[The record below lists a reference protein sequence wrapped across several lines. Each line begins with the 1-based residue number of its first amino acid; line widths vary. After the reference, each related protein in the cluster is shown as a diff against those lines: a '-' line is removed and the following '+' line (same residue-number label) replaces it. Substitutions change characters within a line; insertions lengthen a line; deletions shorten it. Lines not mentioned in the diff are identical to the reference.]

1 MAAEGGFVM
10 PIAGSQIVKMLPGRK
25 PCKDCGFPTCFAFAM
40 KLASG
45 GATVDKCPYLSEEVK
60 AKLLD
65 ALAPPIKLVTIGSG
79 ESAVKIGNEE
89 VIYRHEKT
97 FVHPPGIAL
106 RISDKED
113 ETEIGQKVK
122 KIKELQ
128 FPWVG
133 VNLKAD
139 LLALHFESGNKDK
152 FLTLVKKVYDSTD
165 SGLVLLSEDM
175 DALFSARDICAARH
189 PLLYPITKDN
199 IDEAIPKI
207 KANPTPVGL
216 RGGSVEELVPLTTR
230 LNDAGID
237 ELVLDTGSRNLL
249 EAVRDQ
255 TFIRRAALKQ
265 GFRPLGYPTIAFP
278 CFMAKDGLKEV
289 LVGSAFINK
298 WASVIVFSDFDQYS
312 LLPLLVQRLNIYT
325 DPRFPMAVE
334 EKYYEVGEPD
344 ESSPV
349 LVTSNW
355 ALTYFLV
362 SSAVEA
368 TKVPAYICV
377 KDAEG
382 LGVLTAWA
390 AGKFS
395 GDSVGAFVKKCG
407 IEDKVKHRKLVI
419 PGKVARIKGE
429 LEDALDLK
437 WEVMVGPR
445 ESTGIGAFL
454 PGLAKQLKG

>member
-1 MAAEGGFVM
+1 M
-10 PIAGSQIVKMLPGRK
+10 PISGSEIVKMLPGRK

-60 AKLLD
+60 AKLVDL
-65 ALAPPIKLVTIGSG
+65 LAPPIKLVTIGSG
-79 ESAVKIGNEE
+79 ENAVQIGNEE

-106 RISDKED
+106 LISDKES
-113 ETEIGQKVK
+113 EAKIEEKIK

-133 VNLKAD
+133 VTLKAD
-139 LLALHFESGNKDK
+139 LLAPYFESGDK
-152 FLTLVKKVYDSTD
+152 NRFLALVKKVYESTD
-165 SGLVLLSEDM
+165 LGMVLISQDI
-175 DALFSARDICAARH
+175 DALFAARDICADRR
-189 PLLYPITKDN
+189 PLLYPITKETL
-199 IDEAIPKI
+199 DEAIPKI
-207 KANPTPVGL
+207 KANPTPIGL
-216 RGGSVEELVPLTTR
+216 HGESIEEIVPLTTK
-230 LNDAGID
+230 LKDAGID
-237 ELVLDTGSRNLL
+237 EVVLDPGSKNLT
-249 EAVRDQ
+249 EAIRDQ
-255 TFIRRAALKQ
+255 TFMRRAALKQ

-278 CFMAKDGLKEV
+278 CFMAKDRLKEV
-289 LVGSAFINK
+289 LAASAFINK
-298 WASVIVFSDFDQYS
+298 FASIIVLSDFDQYS

-334 EKYYEVGEPD
+334 EKYYEVGEPN
-344 ESSPV
+344 EESPV

-355 ALTYFLV
+355 ALTYFIV
-362 SSAVEA
+362 SSMIEA
-368 TKVPAYICV
+368 TKVPCFLCV

-395 GDSVGAFVKKCG
+395 GDSVGALIKKCG
-407 IEDKVKHRKLVI
+407 IEDKVKYKKLVI

-429 LEDALDLK
+429 IEEALPG
-437 WEVMVGPR
+437 WEIVVGPR
-445 ESTGIGAFL
+445 EATGIGVFL
-454 PGLAKQLKG
+454 PEFAKSLKK

>member
-1 MAAEGGFVM
+1 M
-10 PIAGSQIVKMLPGRK
+10 PIAGSEIVKLLPGRK

-45 GATVDKCPYLSEEVK
+45 GATVDKCPYLSEEVRV
-60 AKLLD
+60 KLLD
-65 ALAPPIKLVTIGSG
+65 LLAPPIKLVTIGSG
-79 ESAVKIGNEE
+79 ENAVKIGNEE

-97 FVHPPGIAL
+97 FVHSPGIAL
-106 RISDKED
+106 LISDTD
-113 ETEIGQKVK
+113 DKVKIEEKIK

-133 VNLKAD
+133 VNLKAN
-139 LLALHFESGNKDK
+139 LLALHFASGDKNK
-152 FLTLVKKVYDSTD
+152 FLALVKRVYSSTNQ
-165 SGLVLLSEDM
+165 GMVLISKDM
-175 DALFSARDICAARH
+175 DALFSARDICADRH
-189 PLLYPITKDN
+189 PFLYPITKEN
-199 IDEAIPKI
+199 IDKAIPKI
-207 KANPTPVGL
+207 KANLTPVGL
-216 RGGSVEELVPLTTR
+216 RGESIEELVALTMK
-230 LNDAGID
+230 LKDVGIE
-237 ELVLDTGSRNLL
+237 ELVLDPGSKNLK
-249 EAVRDQ
+249 ETIRDQ

-278 CFMAKDGLKEV
+278 CFMAKDGLKEM
-289 LVGSAFINK
+289 LVASAFVIK
-298 WASVIVFSDFDQYS
+298 WAGIVVLSDFNQYS

-334 EKYYEVGEPD
+334 QKYYEVGEPD

-395 GDSVGAFVKKCG
+395 GDSVGAFIKKCG
-407 IEDKVKHRKLVI
+407 IGDKVKHRKLVI

-429 LEDALDLK
+429 LEDALSLE
-437 WEVMVGPR
+437 WEVVVGPR
-445 ESTGIGAFL
+445 ETTGIAAFL

>member
-1 MAAEGGFVM
+1 M
-10 PIAGSQIVKMLPGRK
+10 PVAGSEIVKMLPGRR

-65 ALAPPIKLVTIGSG
+65 LLAPPIKLVAIGSG
-79 ESAVKIGNEE
+79 ENAVKIGNEE

-97 FVHPPGIAL
+97 FVHKPGIAL
-106 RISDKED
+106 LISDKED
-113 ETEIGQKVK
+113 NAKIDEKIK

-133 VNLKAD
+133 VNLKPD
-139 LLALHFESGNKDK
+139 LLALYFESGDKGK
-152 FLTLVKKVYDSTD
+152 FLDLVKKVYDLTD
-165 SGLVLLSEDM
+165 LGMVLISEDM
-175 DALFSARDICAARH
+175 DALFAARDICADRH
-189 PLLYPITKDN
+189 PLIYPITKEN

-207 KANPTPVGL
+207 KANLTPVAL
-216 RGGSVEELVPLTTR
+216 RGGSIEELVPLTTK
-230 LNDAGID
+230 LKDVGI
-237 ELVLDTGSRNLL
+237 EEVVLDPGSKNLL
-249 EAVRDQ
+249 EAIRDQ
-255 TFIRRAALKQ
+255 TFIRKAALKQ
-265 GFRPLGYPTIAFP
+265 GFKPLGYPTIGFP
-278 CFMAKDGLKEV
+278 CFMAKDGLKEM

-298 WASVIVFSDFDQYS
+298 WAGIIVLSDFDQYS

-368 TKVPAYICV
+368 TKVPAYVCV

-395 GDSVGAFVKKCG
+395 GDSVGAFIKKCG
-407 IEDKVKHRKLVI
+407 IGDKVKHRKIVI

-429 LEDALDLK
+429 LEDALNLE
-437 WEVMVGPR
+437 WEIIIGPR
-445 ESTGIGAFL
+445 ETTGIGAFL
-454 PGLAKQLKG
+454 PGFAKQLKE

>member
-1 MAAEGGFVM
+1 M
-10 PIAGSQIVKMLPGRK
+10 PIAGSEIVKMLPGKK
-25 PCKDCGFPTCFAFAM
+25 PCRDCGFPTCFAFAM

-45 GATVDKCPYLSEEVK
+45 GASVDKCPYLSEEIK

-79 ESAVKIGNEE
+79 ENAVKIGNEE
-89 VIYRHEKT
+89 VVYRHEKT
-97 FVHPPGIAL
+97 FVHSPGITL
-106 RISDKED
+106 LISDKED
-113 ETEIGQKVK
+113 NARIDEKIK
-122 KIKELQ
+122 KIKKLQ

-133 VNLKAD
+133 VNLEAN
-139 LLALHFESGNKDK
+139 LLALHFESGDKNK
-152 FLTLVKKVYDSTD
+152 FLALVKKVHDSTD
-165 SGLVLLSEDM
+165 VGMVLISEDI
-175 DALFSARDICAARH
+175 DALFAARDICANKH
-189 PLLYPITKDN
+189 PLVYPITKEN
-199 IDEAIPKI
+199 IDKAIPKI
-207 KANPTPVGL
+207 KENPTPVGL
-216 RGGSVEELVPLTTR
+216 RGGSVEELVPLTTK
-230 LNDAGID
+230 LKDAGIE
-237 ELVLDTGSRNLL
+237 ELVLDPGSKNLL
-249 EAVRDQ
+249 EAIRDQ
-255 TFIRRAALKQ
+255 TFIRKAALKQ
-265 GFRPLGYPTIAFP
+265 GFRPLGYPTITFP
-278 CFMAKDGLKEV
+278 CFMAKDGLKEII
-289 LVGSAFINK
+289 VGSAFVPK
-298 WASVIVFSDFDQYS
+298 WASIIVFSDFSQYS

-395 GDSVGAFVKKCG
+395 GDSVGTFIKKCG
-407 IEDKVKHRKLVI
+407 IGDKVKHRKLVI

-437 WEVMVGPR
+437 WEIIIGPR
-445 ESTGIGAFL
+445 ETTGIGAFL
-454 PGLAKQLKG
+454 PGLAKQLK

>member
-1 MAAEGGFVM
+1 M
-10 PIAGSQIVKMLPGRK
+10 PIAGSQIVKMLPGRR

-45 GATVDKCPYLSEEVK
+45 GTTVDKCPYLSEEVK
-60 AKLLD
+60 ANLLD

-106 RISDKED
+106 VISDKED
-113 ETEIGQKVK
+113 DARVED
-122 KIKELQ
+122 KIRKIREFQ

-165 SGLVLLSEDM
+165 LGMVLISEEL
-175 DALFSARDICAARH
+175 DALFAARDMCAARH
-189 PLLYPITKDN
+189 PLLYPITRDN

-437 WEVMVGPR
+437 WDVMVGPR

>member
-1 MAAEGGFVM
+1 M
-10 PIAGSQIVKMLPGRK
+10 PIAGSEIVKMLPGKR

-65 ALAPPIKLVTIGSG
+65 LLAPPIKLVTIGSG
-79 ESAVKIGNEE
+79 ENAVKIGNEE

-97 FVHPPGIAL
+97 FVHSPGIAL
-106 RISDKED
+106 LISDKED
-113 ETEIGQKVK
+113 NAKIEEKIK

-139 LLALHFESGNKDK
+139 LLALYFESGDKAK
-152 FLTLVKKVYDSTD
+152 FLALVKKVYDSTD
-165 SGLVLLSEDM
+165 LGMVLISEDM
-175 DALFSARDICAARH
+175 DALFAARDICADRH
-189 PLLYPITKDN
+189 PLLYPITKEN

-207 KANPTPVGL
+207 KANLTPVGL
-216 RGGSVEELVPLTTR
+216 RGGSIEELVPLTTK
-230 LNDAGID
+230 LKDAGIE
-237 ELVLDTGSRNLL
+237 ELVLDPGSKNLL
-249 EAVRDQ
+249 EAIRDQ

-265 GFRPLGYPTIAFP
+265 GFKPLGYPTIAFP
-278 CFMAKDGLKEV
+278 CFMVKDGLKEIIA
-289 LVGSAFINK
+289 GSAFINK
-298 WASVIVFSDFDQYS
+298 WAGIIVLSDFDQYS

-395 GDSVGAFVKKCG
+395 GDSVGAFIKKCG
-407 IEDKVKHRKLVI
+407 IEDKVKHRKIII

-429 LEDALDLK
+429 LEDALNLE
-437 WEVMVGPR
+437 WEIIVGPK
-445 ESTGIGAFL
+445 ETTGIAAFL
-454 PGLAKQLKG
+454 PAFAKQLKG

>member
-1 MAAEGGFVM
+1 M
-10 PIAGSQIVKMLPGRK
+10 PIAGSEIVKMLPGKR

-45 GATVDKCPYLSEEVK
+45 GTTVDKCPYLSEETK

-65 ALAPPIKLVTIGSG
+65 ILAPPIKLVTIGS
-79 ESAVKIGNEE
+79 EENAVKIGNEE

-97 FVHPPGIAL
+97 FVHSPGIAIL
-106 RISDKED
+106 ISDKED
-113 ETEIGQKVK
+113 KAKIEEKIK

-133 VNLKAD
+133 VNLEAD
-139 LLALHFESGNKDK
+139 LLALHFESGDRDK
-152 FLTLVKKVYDSTD
+152 FLALVKKVYDSTD
-165 SGLVLLSEDM
+165 LGMVLISEDM
-175 DALFSARDICAARH
+175 DALFAARDICADRH
-189 PLLYPITKDN
+189 PLLYPITKEN

-207 KANPTPVGL
+207 KANLTPVGL
-216 RGGSVEELVPLTTR
+216 RGQSIEELVTLTTK
-230 LNDAGID
+230 LKDAGIE
-237 ELVLDTGSRNLL
+237 ELVLDPGSKNLL
-249 EAVRDQ
+249 EAIRDQ

-265 GFRPLGYPTIAFP
+265 GFRLLGYPTIAFP
-278 CFMAKDGLKEV
+278 CFMVKDGLKEIIA
-289 LVGSAFINK
+289 GSAFINK
-298 WASVIVFSDFDQYS
+298 WAGIIVLSDFDQYS

-377 KDAEG
+377 KDSEG

-395 GDSVGAFVKKCG
+395 GDSIGAFIKKCG
-407 IEDKVKHRKLVI
+407 IEDKVKHRKIVI

-429 LEDALDLK
+429 LEDALNLE
-437 WEVMVGPR
+437 WEIIIGPR
-445 ESTGIGAFL
+445 ETTGIGAFL
-454 PGLAKQLKG
+454 PGFAKQLKGLS

>member
-1 MAAEGGFVM
+1 M
-10 PIAGSQIVKMLPGRK
+10 PIAGSEIVKMLPGKK
-25 PCKDCGFPTCFAFAM
+25 PCRDCGFPTCFAFAM

-45 GATVDKCPYLSEEVK
+45 GTTVDKCPYLSEEVK

-65 ALAPPIKLVTIGSG
+65 LLAPPIKLVTVGSD
-79 ESAVKIGNEE
+79 ENALKIGNEE
-89 VIYRHEKT
+89 VVYRHEKT
-97 FVHPPGIAL
+97 FVHSPGIAL
-106 RISDKED
+106 LISDKED
-113 ETEIGQKVK
+113 NAKVEEKIK

-139 LLALHFESGNKDK
+139 LLALYFESGDRNK
-152 FLTLVKKVYDSTD
+152 FLDLVKKVYNSTD
-165 SGLVLLSEDM
+165 VGIVLISWEDT
-175 DALFSARDICAARH
+175 DTLFAARDICADRH
-189 PLLYPITKDN
+189 PLVYAITKEN
-199 IDEAIPKI
+199 IDQAIPKI
-207 KANPTPVGL
+207 KESPTPVGVHAH
-216 RGGSVEELVPLTTR
+216 SVEELVPLTIK
-230 LNDAGID
+230 LKEAGIE
-237 ELVLDTGSRNLL
+237 ELVIDPGSKNLL
-249 EAVRDQ
+249 EAIRDQ
-255 TFIRRAALKQ
+255 TFIRKAALKQ

-278 CFMAKDGLKEV
+278 AFMAKDGLKEM
-289 LVGSAFINK
+289 LLGSAFVDK
-298 WASVIVFSDFDQYS
+298 WASIIVLSDFNQHS
-312 LLPLLVQRLNIYT
+312 VLPLLVQRLNIYT

-344 ESSPV
+344 EHAPV

-395 GDSVGAFVKKCG
+395 GDSVGTFIKKCG
-407 IEDKVKHRKLVI
+407 VGDRVKHRKLVI

-429 LEDALDLK
+429 LEDALNLE
-437 WEVMVGPR
+437 WEIIVGPK
-445 ESTGIGAFL
+445 ETTGIGAFL
-454 PGLAKQLKG
+454 PAFAKQLKGAS

>member
-1 MAAEGGFVM
+1 M
-10 PIAGSQIVKMLPGRK
+10 PIAGSEIVKMLPGKK

-65 ALAPPIKLVTIGSG
+65 LLAPPIKLVTIGSG

-97 FVHPPGIAL
+97 FVHSPGIAL
-106 RISDKED
+106 LISDKDDKAKIE
-113 ETEIGQKVK
+113 EKIK

-133 VNLKAD
+133 VNLKAN
-139 LLALHFESGNKDK
+139 LLALYFASGDRSK
-152 FLTLVKKVYDSTD
+152 FLALVKKVYDSTD
-165 SGLVLLSEDM
+165 MGMILISEDM
-175 DALFSARDICAARH
+175 DTLFAARDICADRH
-189 PLLYPITKDN
+189 PLLYPITKEN
-199 IDEAIPKI
+199 IDKAIPKI
-207 KANPTPVGL
+207 KANLTPVGL
-216 RGGSVEELVPLTTR
+216 RGRSIEELVPLTIK
-230 LNDAGID
+230 LKDAGIE
-237 ELVLDTGSRNLL
+237 ELVLSPGSKNFL
-249 EAVRDQ
+249 EAIRDQ

-278 CFMAKDGLKEV
+278 CFMAKDGLKEM

-298 WASVIVFSDFDQYS
+298 WASIIVFSDFDQYS

-334 EKYYEVGEPD
+334 QKYYEVGEPD
-344 ESSPV
+344 EFSPV

-368 TKVPAYICV
+368 TKVPSYICV

-395 GDSVGAFVKKCG
+395 GDSVGAFIKKCG
-407 IEDKVKHRKLVI
+407 IGGKVKHRKLII

-429 LEDALDLK
+429 LEDALNLE
-437 WEVMVGPR
+437 WEVIVGPR
-445 ESTGIGAFL
+445 ETTGIAAFL

>member
-1 MAAEGGFVM
+1 M
-10 PIAGSQIVKMLPGRK
+10 PIAGSEIVKMLPGKK

-65 ALAPPIKLVTIGSG
+65 LLAPPIKLVTIGSG
-79 ESAVKIGNEE
+79 ESAVNIGNEE

-106 RISDKED
+106 LISDKED
-113 ETEIGQKVK
+113 NAKVEEKIK

-133 VNLKAD
+133 VTLKAD
-139 LLALHFESGNKDK
+139 LLALRFESGDKDK

-165 SGLVLLSEDM
+165 LGMILISENLDVLF
-175 DALFSARDICAARH
+175 AARDICADRH
-189 PLLYPITKDN
+189 PVLYPITKEN
-199 IDEAIPKI
+199 IDTAIPKI
-207 KANPTPVGL
+207 KENVTPIGL
-216 RGGSVEELVPLTTR
+216 HGHSVEELIPMTAKLK
-230 LNDAGID
+230 DAGIE
-237 ELVLDTGSRNLL
+237 ELVLDPGSKSLL
-249 EAVRDQ
+249 DAVRDQ
-255 TFIRRAALKQ
+255 TFIRKAALKQ
-265 GFRPLGYPTIAFP
+265 GFKSLGYPTIGFP
-278 CFMAKDGLKEV
+278 CFMAKDGLKEM
-289 LVGSAFINK
+289 LLGSTFVNK
-298 WASVIVFSDFDQYS
+298 WASIIVLSDFDQYS

-395 GDSVGAFVKKCG
+395 GDSVGTFIKKCG
-407 IEDKVKHRKLVI
+407 IADKVKHRKLVI

-429 LEDALDLK
+429 LEDALNLE
-437 WEVMVGPR
+437 WEIIIGPK
-445 ESTGIGAFL
+445 ETTGIGAYL
-454 PGLAKQLKG
+454 PGFAKQLKG